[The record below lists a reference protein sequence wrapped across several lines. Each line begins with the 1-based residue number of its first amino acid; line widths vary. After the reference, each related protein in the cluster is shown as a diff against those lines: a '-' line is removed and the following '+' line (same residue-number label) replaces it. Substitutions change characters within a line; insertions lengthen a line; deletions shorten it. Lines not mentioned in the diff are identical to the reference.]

1 MSLIDTPSPEIEP
14 GEPLRLTGGCQCGAV
29 RYRIAAI
36 RPGANLCHCRM
47 CQKASGGPFMAF
59 VPVALADFVIT
70 RGAIATFRSSD
81 IADRGFC
88 AACGTPLSYQALG
101 KDYIDVTIGSLDE
114 PSAVS
119 PTRQIAADA
128 AVTWLWAA
136 LATDNLP
143 LDVWRTELQI
153 PDVGSRQHPD
163 HQT

>member
-59 VPVALADFVIT
+59 VPVALADFTIT

-153 PDVGSRQHPD
+153 PDVGSCQHPD

>member
-1 MSLIDTPSPEIEP
+1 MSLIDAPSPEVEP

-29 RYRIAAI
+29 RYRIGAI

-59 VPVALADFVIT
+59 VPVALADFAIK

-88 AACGTPLSYQALG
+88 AACGTPLTYQALG
-101 KDYIDVTIGSLDE
+101 RDYLDVTIGSLDE

-128 AVTWLWAA
+128 AVAWLWAA

-143 LDVWRTELQI
+143 LDGWRAELQI